1 MQLSDLTQP
10 TANEAVSAQGCLSAN
25 METQASGAVFTITV
39 ADAGLSVRCPEGISV
54 LDAFERH
61 RNSLVFGGE
70 SPVAVGCRRGGCGIC
85 KVRIVAGAYRISA
98 MSRTHVS
105 ESEEAA
111 GVALACRVYPDSNLA
126 LEAVPVCPRRL
137 K

>member
-1 MQLSDLTQP
+1 MLLSDVTQP
-10 TANEAVSAQGCLSAN
+10 TANDAVTAQGCLSASP
-25 METQASGAVFTITV
+25 EAPVSSAVFTITV
-39 ADAGLSVRCPEGISV
+39 SEAGLSVRCPDGASV

-61 RNSLVFGGE
+61 SNSLVFGVA
-70 SPVAVGCRRGGCGIC
+70 SPVTVGCRRGGCGIC
-85 KVRIVAGAYRISA
+85 KVRITAGTYKTSA

-105 ESEEAA
+105 ETEEAA
-111 GVALACRVYPDSNLA
+111 GLVLACRVYPHSNLV